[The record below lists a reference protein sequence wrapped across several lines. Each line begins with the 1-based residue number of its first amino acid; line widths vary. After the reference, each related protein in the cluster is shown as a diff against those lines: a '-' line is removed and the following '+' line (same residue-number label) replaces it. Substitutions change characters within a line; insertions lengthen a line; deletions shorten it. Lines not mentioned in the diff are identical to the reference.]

1 MVLSRTLD
9 PVEGANTTLARGDLR
24 AELTSLA
31 EAAFMELVKT
41 RTFSSRLMYLRHPNS
56 ATNQ

>member
-1 MVLSRTLD
+1 MAQQTQPQSLTFYYDYTVR
-9 PVEGANTTLARGDLR
+9 PGQE
-24 AELTSLA
+24 AE
-31 EAAFMELVKT
+31 FMELVKT